1 MVDRDWESLARGV
14 GALTPAGELGSAE
27 FAREAIARILGEEE
41 IVGAVHAAME
51 LRPGSELA
59 ESVLMLLKPRC
70 AMAEY
75 HRIFTESSDAEERR
89 LAVGLLASISDRS
102 VLGYLQ
108 EYLDD
113 SDAIIQSWGGE
124 ILLRLVLAEE
134 VTNEEAWE
142 WVAKCKRHSN
152 QDVQDIAMRIEEEL
166 RELGNWHND

>member
-1 MVDRDWESLARGV
+1 
-14 GALTPAGELGSAE
+14 
-27 FAREAIARILGEEE
+27 
-41 IVGAVHAAME
+41 
-51 LRPGSELA
+51 
-59 ESVLMLLKPRC
+59 
-70 AMAEY
+70 MAEY